1 MERRD
6 GDGIG
11 NPKSVSDFE
20 GVEASSVF
28 WIPRSVYCSSVST
41 RRITLGSE
49 ELEVDMWNYVIAHFS
64 FCGFPQQKR
73 APYFTKKID
82 NIRVNEIQMRLPKTI
97 LQQMLL
103 ATPYRHQLTLML
115 HVHHEKLSLCFHE
128 QS

>member
-41 RRITLGSE
+41 RRITSGTVQ
-49 ELEVDMWNYVIAHFS
+49 LEVNVWVMSLPILVFATSHNKKW
-64 FCGFPQQKR
+64 FPTSQKR
-73 APYFTKKID
+73 S
-82 NIRVNEIQMRLPKTI
+82 R
-97 LQQMLL
+97 
-103 ATPYRHQLTLML
+103 
-115 HVHHEKLSLCFHE
+115 
-128 QS
+128 